1 MEKKEVPFYQ
11 YVISLICVAFLTG
24 SFCYLYFDFRYT
36 QAATSNNQKSDLQKV
51 DRLYN
56 EIVSNYVGEV
66 DEEKLIDGALQGM
79 TEALDDP
86 YTSYL
91 SETEAESLSQ
101 SISGSFEGIGAT
113 LSIIDEQPTVSQAPI
128 SGTPAE
134 IAGLKTDDIILEIDG
149 KKTEDK
155 TLSEIVNEIRGEKG
169 SKVNLLI
176 QRGDE
181 TFNVDVVR
189 DTIAVDT
196 VTATLDEEDETIGV
210 LEITSFSEN
219 TSSELR
225 KAIEKLRKEGATSF
239 LIDVRKNPGGVLD
252 QVEEMASMF
261 LEDGQTIVQFEDK
274 EGNVSKTVA
283 SKELDQGFK
292 VTEPTV
298 VLVDGDSASASEIF
312 AAALKESG
320 NKKVIGTTTYGK
332 GTVQT
337 IRDFN
342 DNSEIKLSILKWLT
356 PDGNWIHEEG
366 LEPSIEA
373 GFPDYAYLALI
384 PRDETLKENDSSAS
398 VKNLNGLLKA
408 LGYDVDD
415 NSEDFS
421 AKTKQAILSIQE
433 KNDLPETGEVDEKT
447 ANLIEQKVLD
457 KIEENDGA
465 YQTGIKELEKER

>member
-1 MEKKEVPFYQ
+1 MEKREVPFYQ
-11 YVISLICVAFLTG
+11 YVISLLCVAFLTG
-24 SFCYLYFDFRYT
+24 SFCYLYFDSQYKR
-36 QAATSNNQKSDLQKV
+36 AVTSNNQKSDLQKV

-56 EIVSNYVGEV
+56 EIVNNYVGEI

-91 SETEAESLSQ
+91 SETEAEDLSQ

-113 LSIIDEQPTVSQAPI
+113 LSLIDEQPTISQAPI

-134 IAGLKTDDIILEIDG
+134 IAGLKTNDIILEIDG
-149 KKTEDK
+149 KKTEGK
-155 TLSEIVNEIRGEKG
+155 TLSEVVNEIRGEKG
-169 SKVNLLI
+169 SKVDLLI
-176 QRGDE
+176 KRGDK
-181 TFNVDVVR
+181 TFNVEVLR

-196 VTATLDEEDETIGV
+196 VTSTLDDDDTIGV
-210 LEITSFSEN
+210 IEIASFSEN

-252 QVEEMASMF
+252 QVEEMSSMF

-320 NKKVIGTTTYGK
+320 NKKIIGTTTYGK

-337 IRDFN
+337 IRDLN
-342 DNSEIKLSILKWLT
+342 DKSEIKLSILKWLT
-356 PDGNWIHEEG
+356 PDGNWIHEKG
-366 LEPSIEA
+366 LKPSIEA
-373 GFPDYAYLALI
+373 DFPDYAYLGLI
-384 PRDETLKENDSSAS
+384 SRKEILKENDSSDD

-408 LGYDVDD
+408 LGYDVNE
-415 NSEDFS
+415 NSKDFS
-421 AKTKQAILSIQE
+421 VETKQAILSIQE
-433 KNDLPETGEVDEKT
+433 KNNLPETGEVDEKT
-447 ANLIEQKVLD
+447 ADLIEQKVLD
-457 KIEENDGA
+457 KIEENDLA
-465 YQTGIKELEKER
+465 YQTGIKELKKER